1 MFQILISSSPTRP
14 PGIEE
19 DEQVSHEQVFEY
31 ILYSFKDKRV
41 QVITERKR
49 Y

>member
-1 MFQILISSSPTRP
+1 MFQILISSSPTTP

-31 ILYSFKDKRV
+31 ILYSQSQEGASNV
-41 QVITERKR
+41 A
-49 Y
+49 